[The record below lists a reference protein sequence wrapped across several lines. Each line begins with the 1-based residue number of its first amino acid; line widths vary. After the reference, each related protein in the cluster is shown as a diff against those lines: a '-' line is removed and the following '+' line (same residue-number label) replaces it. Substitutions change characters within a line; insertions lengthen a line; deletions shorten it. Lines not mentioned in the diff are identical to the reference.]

1 MAHPSFPTPYYQP
14 SPIANHHR
22 SESRRQRRRWN
33 SHRYAGFF
41 SIGARPRLDSF
52 HPTTEIAFHPTTTEI
67 ALMITAG
74 IFPAGLVFRAFILNT
89 LIRCRV
95 ISADTI
101 VSNGTA
107 RPRALWRLNRVHVCS
122 RYHRGFEFGPVRDSF
137 PSHLPCNHP
146 ARWLSQKFFRALPV
160 AAFLCCV
167 LHAIVLRYSAYLPR
181 RLMLLPAMIVL
192 GGKILGWEAVDME
205 TVMHVRAP
213 RLPRCVIWPLQRSDN
228 RASFLTLHQCLM
240 LPIACRDTR
249 RRVLAIS

>member
-1 MAHPSFPTPYYQP
+1 MPAFV
-14 SPIANHHR
+14 
-22 SESRRQRRRWN
+22 
-33 SHRYAGFF
+33 GFF

-52 HPTTEIAFHPTTTEI
+52 HPTTEIAFHPTI

-137 PSHLPCNHP
+137 PSHLPCYHP

-167 LHAIVLRYSAYLPR
+167 LQAIVLRYSAYLPR

-240 LPIACRDTR
+240 LLIACRDTR
-249 RRVLAIS
+249 RRVLAISSRPCRR